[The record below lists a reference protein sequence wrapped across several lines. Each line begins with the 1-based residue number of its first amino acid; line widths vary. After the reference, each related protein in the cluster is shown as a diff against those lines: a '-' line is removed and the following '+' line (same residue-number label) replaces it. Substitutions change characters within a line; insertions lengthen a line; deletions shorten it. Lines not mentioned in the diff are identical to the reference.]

1 MNPEDQPIAF
11 ELKSDRE
18 QSLER
23 IGLEKIQTA
32 TIMVV
37 GAGAVGNE
45 VLKNLAL
52 MGVGNILIVDFDIIE
67 QRNLMRSVLY
77 RESDVKDKRYKA
89 EIAAERI
96 KELNPEI
103 QTATIHGDVLL
114 DVGLGVFKRV
124 DVVIGCLDNRLAR
137 LYVNRF
143 CQQVGTPWVDGGIM
157 DLGGQLTVYRP
168 GEACYECG
176 LSQKAWDNIT
186 FAMGCANRA
195 MRYASSGVAN
205 TIPVVSSVIGAM
217 MTQEAL
223 KLVGNPENPNSIGDQ
238 QFYYEGGSNS
248 YYLLPTSVRKAGC
261 QSHQSL
267 SPFHSAPTLS
277 CNSTVGE
284 ALAIIEGVTNEA
296 DPVIL
301 LHYDIVLEVTTEQSE
316 QPIPTAIPRP
326 QLSAEKL
333 AMYAETS
340 EDEVQ
345 VTKWTSEIDRNFSD
359 QSMKLHELGIAP
371 LHILTV
377 IAHGH
382 REYVEL
388 SADVGFIPLIT

>member
-1 MNPEDQPIAF
+1 MKTEDSTITF
-11 ELKSDRE
+11 EFKSDRA
-18 QSLER
+18 QALER

-32 TIMVV
+32 TVMVV

-67 QRNLMRSVLY
+67 KRNLMRSVLY
-77 RESDVKDKRYKA
+77 RESDVKDKRFKA

-96 KELNPEI
+96 RELNPEVN
-103 QTATIHGDVLL
+103 TATIQGDVLL

-143 CQQVGTPWVDGGIM
+143 CQLVGTPWVDGGIM

-176 LSQKAWDNIT
+176 LSETAWENIT

-223 KLVGNPENPNSIGDQ
+223 KLIANIDSPNSIGAQ
-238 QFYYEGGSNS
+238 QFFYEGGSNS
-248 YYLLPTSVRKAGC
+248 YYLLPTSVRKPGC
-261 QSHQSL
+261 QSHQTL
-267 SPFHSAPTLS
+267 SPLHHAPELGA
-277 CNSTVGE
+277 NATVRE
-284 ALAIIEGVTNEA
+284 ALSVITTLTKEE

-301 LHYDIVLEVTTEQSE
+301 LHYDIVLEITTEKSE
-316 QPIPTAIPRP
+316 KPISTAIPRP

-333 AMYAETS
+333 AAYAEN
-340 EDEVQ
+340 EEVQ
-345 VTKWTSEIDRNFSD
+345 VTKWTSEIDRTFFN
-359 QSMKLHELGIAP
+359 QEMKLQELGVAP

-377 IAHGH
+377 IVNGH
-382 REYVEL
+382 RQYIEL
-388 SADVGFIPLIT
+388 SADAGFIPLIP